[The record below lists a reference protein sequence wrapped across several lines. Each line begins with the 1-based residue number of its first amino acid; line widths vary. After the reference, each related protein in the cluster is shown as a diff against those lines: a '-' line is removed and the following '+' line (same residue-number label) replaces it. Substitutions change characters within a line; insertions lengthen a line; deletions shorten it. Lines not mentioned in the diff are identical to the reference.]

1 MSQIDIVELGLSI
14 KEARL
19 ARGLTQGQV
28 AVAIGSSRTRVVAF
42 ENGRNPDMA
51 FSAVLRMM
59 NVVGLDFAMAQAR
72 EHPPTLDEIRREQ
85 AEEDER
91 NARRGS
97 PRPRW

>member
-1 MSQIDIVELGLSI
+1 MSQIDIVELGISI

-28 AVAIGSSRTRVVAF
+28 A
-42 ENGRNPDMA
+42 DMA

-59 NVVGLDFAMAQAR
+59 NVVGLDFAMARAR
-72 EHPPTLDEIRREQ
+72 EHPPTLDELLREQ

-91 NARRGS
+91 NARRGP